1 LRDNKSK
8 LGRAIF
14 AGPQANLPAMLA
26 ANAYTGQTIDLQRYN
41 AATLYILAGTWTD
54 GVHTY
59 TINEAPD
66 DGTGNPGAF
75 TAVAAT
81 DLSRLET
88 ANAAGGF
95 PITES
100 AAGSQPAAI
109 ISAAT
114 ALNQRVG
121 YLGGQRFLRVALTIT
136 GTTTGAKHT
145 AFWVLGEPRVLPA
158 EV

>member
-1 LRDNKSK
+1 LRDNVNK

-14 AGPQANLPAMLA
+14 AGPQANLPAVLTA
-26 ANAYTGQTIDLQRYN
+26 GSYTGQTIDLAQYN

-54 GVHTY
+54 GIHTY
-59 TINEAPD
+59 VINEAPD
-66 DGTGNPGAF
+66 VAGSPGSF

-88 ANAAGGF
+88 ANSAGGF
-95 PITES
+95 PITQS
-100 AAGSQPAAI
+100 SAGSQPAAI
-109 ISAAT
+109 TSAAT

-121 YLGGQRFLRVALTIT
+121 YLGGQRFLQVVLTT
-136 GTTTGAKHT
+136 SGTTTGAKHA

-158 EV
+158 AV